1 MMGAREAPVLMPG
14 RSFVAC
20 RSRGEAGKMGVASGA
35 CSAISRENP
44 RNFGKTRLARVN
56 IPPQSPWDPAAMARH
71 RKPAVVRKLEGNPGK
86 RKIVDDLPG
95 LGKPVIPA
103 HLSLD
108 EQACW
113 RAVVRSLP
121 EGILTSA
128 DTQCIE
134 RMSVAW
140 SRTYRQCAA
149 LLREGAV
156 LVKGHDSRPTKNPAL
171 NFRSN
176 ACRQGDPHGDHLDAQ
191 RCAAPDRRRHSRVD

>member
-1 MMGAREAPVLMPG
+1 
-14 RSFVAC
+14 
-20 RSRGEAGKMGVASGA
+20 MGVASGA

-140 SRTYRQCAA
+140 STYRQCAA
-149 LLREGAV
+149 IIREGAV
-156 LVKGHDSRPTKNPAL
+156 LVKRPRLKTDEESRLFGDASGRGGNGVVRLGARALTLFRNADPAARPARMTTTRWR
-171 NFRSN
+171 FSSAR
-176 ACRQGDPHGDHLDAQ
+176 A
-191 RCAAPDRRRHSRVD
+191 AAPG